1 MTIRLWL
8 DVNADAVQ
16 MLWCTHGVDDGR
28 AAVAG
33 PDVGETLIPRG
44 AVVAAPAAAERVA
57 GRHAVRTLV
66 INLARLDRNLRHLQ
80 HVTTTRRLM
89 KLHLVECCVK
99 KRLVFQQ
106 EDHVLFCFYS
116 IQCNCE
122 TI

>member
-8 DVNADAVQ
+8 DVNADVVQ

-33 PDVGETLIPRG
+33 PDVGETLVPRG
-44 AVVAAPAAAERVA
+44 TVVAAPAAAERIP

-80 HVTTTRRLM
+80 HATTKAFNEVAFGRVLCKETVNFSTRSR
-89 KLHLVECCVK
+89 
-99 KRLVFQQ
+99 F
-106 EDHVLFCFYS
+106 VLFLF
-116 IQCNCE
+116 E
-122 TI
+122 TAKL